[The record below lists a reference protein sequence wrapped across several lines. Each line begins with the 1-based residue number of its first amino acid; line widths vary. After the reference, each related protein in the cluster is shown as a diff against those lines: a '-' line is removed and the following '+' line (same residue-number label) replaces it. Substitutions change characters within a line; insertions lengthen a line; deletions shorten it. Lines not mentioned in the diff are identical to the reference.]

1 MLSIGKLSGLTGVK
15 VPTIRYYEQIGLL
28 PKPERNE
35 GGQRI
40 YNNISRERLNF
51 IRHARELGFPLDD
64 IRELLAL
71 SDDPDQSCEAIDAIA
86 KRQLAE
92 VEHRLVR
99 LNALHRELERM
110 VAQCTCGTVQTCRV
124 IQVLEDHGLCATD
137 HQKIVSHDIDQ

>member
-40 YNNISRERLNF
+40 YNNTSRERLNF
-51 IRHARELGFPLDD
+51 IRHARELGFPLED

-71 SDDPDQSCEAIDAIA
+71 SDSPDQSCDAIA

-99 LNALHRELERM
+99 LNALYKELERM

-124 IQVLEDHGLCATD
+124 IQVLGDHGLCVAD
-137 HQKIVSHDIDQ
+137 HQKIMSHDIDQ